1 MWIEITYK
9 KCVLGNYGDESF
21 RGSNKNII
29 IISNMEVKH
38 QRMIAMPAVTQEHSL
53 HRTKRRGEI
62 SSYLDRPFKN
72 KKKQSGGINFFVFGE
87 YAITIIAKTV
97 G

>member
-9 KCVLGNYGDESF
+9 KSVLGNYGDDSF
-21 RGSNKNII
+21 TGSYKN

-38 QRMIAMPAVTQEHSL
+38 QRMIVMPAVTQEHGL
-53 HRTKRRGEI
+53 HRTKSRGEI

-72 KKKQSGGINFFVFGE
+72 KKKKNIWWHQFFSIWRICNHN
-87 YAITIIAKTV
+87 YS
-97 G
+97 